1 MTSSCNKF
9 FSPIWIVLVLS
20 LIANVSYCQITLSNP
35 SFEDEPKDATTP
47 VQWNSCGSY
56 STPDILPGY
65 WEVTQKPVNGK
76 TFLGL
81 ITRSDGTNEW
91 IGQKLSGTL
100 KKNDCYSFTVTLA
113 RSDTYAN
120 YNRPVILKVWGGTTL
135 CEKKQLLAQT
145 TAIKH
150 TDWKEYEFIFLPKMD
165 FDYVIIEAFFTKDS
179 YYPYKGNLLIDHCS
193 TIDKCDRVSNE
204 TDLYIHN

>member
-1 MTSSCNKF
+1 ML
-9 FSPIWIVLVLS
+9 VLVFTASSSFGQL
-20 LIANVSYCQITLSNP
+20 TLSNP
-35 SFEDEPKDATTP
+35 SFEDKPMDATTP
-47 VQWNSCGSY
+47 IGWNSCGGY

-65 WEVTQKPVNGK
+65 WEVKHKPVDGK

-81 ITRSDGTNEW
+81 ITRGDNTNEW
-91 IGQKLSGTL
+91 IGQRVSGTL
-100 KKNDCYSFTVTLA
+100 EKNECYSFTVTLA
-113 RSDTYAN
+113 RSDTYAD
-120 YNRPVILKVWGGTTL
+120 YNRPVVCKVYGGTKL

-165 FDYVIIEAFFTKDS
+165 YDYIIIEANFTKDS
-179 YYPYKGNLLIDHCS
+179 FYPYKGNLLIDHCS
-193 TIDKCDRVSNE
+193 SIDKCDRVSND